1 MNLTANELIPEM
13 KIDGTNI
20 FYDLLGKKFNDY
32 SCYAKKYYI
41 TTTNIL
47 INYFDS
53 KFQYYPSDLFH
64 ALSLVF
70 SSLNMQYIQF
80 SNSFKGNLNSYSL
93 RL

>member
-32 SCYAKKYYI
+32 YFCYAKKYYI

-53 KFQYYPSDLFH
+53 KFQYAEIDKVH
-64 ALSLVF
+64 
-70 SSLNMQYIQF
+70 I
-80 SNSFKGNLNSYSL
+80 YSIYKS
-93 RL
+93 